1 MTVSTVVTKALVDT
15 NIFIYAADPAA
26 GDKHHHAFGLIE
38 QLTRRGDLVVS
49 VQVLNEFYHASTRPN
64 KPPSL
69 THEEASQTIQDLAS
83 SVQVLTLTVSM
94 TLRALDAIPRHCLSL
109 WDALIWAAAR
119 ENGVRLI
126 YSEDF
131 QHGREIEGVRIVNP
145 FIDDE

>member
-1 MTVSTVVTKALVDT
+1 
-15 NIFIYAADPAA
+15 
-26 GDKHHHAFGLIE
+26 
-38 QLTRRGDLVVS
+38 
-49 VQVLNEFYHASTRPN
+49 
-64 KPPSL
+64 
-69 THEEASQTIQDLAS
+69 
-83 SVQVLTLTVSM
+83 M

>member
-1 MTVSTVVTKALVDT
+1 
-15 NIFIYAADPAA
+15 
-26 GDKHHHAFGLIE
+26 
-38 QLTRRGDLVVS
+38 
-49 VQVLNEFYHASTRPN
+49 
-64 KPPSL
+64 
-69 THEEASQTIQDLAS
+69 
-83 SVQVLTLTVSM
+83 M
-94 TLRALDAIPRHCLSL
+94 TLRADAIPRHCLSL